1 MTASDSAL
9 LPLNQALPWQH
20 EQWQQLCRLLNSD
33 RLPHAIML
41 SGAEDTGK
49 RHFAE
54 RFIQRLFCTSPV
66 DDVACGEC
74 KQCRLYLSG
83 GHPDFKRI
91 EPESAGKAISINA
104 IRALSEFAVITAHQ
118 QSWKIALVAP
128 VEAMTLNAA
137 NAFLKTLEEPR
148 EKTLLLLVHDQ
159 LAPVLPTIRS
169 RCRVL
174 SQGLP
179 PPAMARDWLVGQ
191 LADQPGDTSAA
202 VDELLARAGGRPLR
216 ALGFAEANTLDEIA
230 RFEQVLKQVQ
240 TGEAA
245 PVSSAAAFEGQPLS
259 QLLEWL
265 LSYYSR
271 QLIHSAQSGKAAEPR
286 QFVFYDLLLS
296 TRKKLE
302 SKTNLNPQLV
312 LEELFLSLAQLA

>member
-1 MTASDSAL
+1 MAVADTTL
-9 LPLNQALPWQH
+9 LPLNQGLPWQD
-20 EQWQQLCRLLNSD
+20 EQWQQLCRLLNSN

-41 SGAEDTGK
+41 SGGEDTGK

-54 RFIQRLFCTSPV
+54 RFIQRLFCISPL
-66 DDVACGEC
+66 DDEACGEC
-74 KQCRLYLSG
+74 KQCCLYLSG
-83 GHPDFKRI
+83 GHPDFKRV
-91 EPESAGKAISINA
+91 EPEAAGKAISINA
-104 IRALSEFAVITAHQ
+104 IRELSEFSVITAHQ
-118 QSWKIALVAP
+118 QSWKVALVAP

-159 LAPVLPTIRS
+159 LAPVLPTIHS

-179 PPAMARDWLVGQ
+179 PPALVRDWLAQQ
-191 LADQPGDTSAA
+191 LGDAGGA
-202 VDELLARAGGRPLR
+202 VYELLARAGGRPLR
-216 ALGFAEANTLDEIA
+216 ALAFAKSNTLDDIA

-240 TGEAA
+240 TGEAP
-245 PVSSAAAFEGQPLS
+245 PVSSAAAFEGQSLT

-265 LSYYSR
+265 LAYYSR
-271 QLIHSAQSGKAAEPR
+271 QLINAAQSGSFAQPR
-286 QFVFYDLLLS
+286 QFAFYDLLLA

-302 SKTNLNPQLV
+302 SKTNLNPQLI
-312 LEELFLSLAQLA
+312 LEELFLSLSQST

>member
-1 MTASDSAL
+1 MVAADTAL
-9 LPLNQALPWQH
+9 LPLNQSLPWQD
-20 EQWQQLCRLLNSD
+20 EQWQQLCRLLNSN

-41 SGAEDTGK
+41 SGGEDTGK

-54 RFIQRLFCTSPV
+54 RFIQRLFCISPV
-66 DDVACGEC
+66 DDAACGEC
-74 KQCRLYLSG
+74 KQCCLYLSR
-83 GHPDFKRI
+83 GHPDFKRV
-91 EPESAGKAISINA
+91 EPEAAGKAISINA
-104 IRALSEFAVITAHQ
+104 IRELSEFAVITAHQ
-118 QSWKIALVAP
+118 QSWKVALVAP

-179 PPAMARDWLVGQ
+179 PPALVRDWLAQQ
-191 LADQPGDTSAA
+191 LGDASGT

-216 ALGFAEANTLDEIA
+216 ALAFAESNTLDDIA

-240 TGEAA
+240 AGEAA
-245 PVSSAAAFEGQPLS
+245 PVSSAAAFEGQPLA

-265 LSYYSR
+265 LAYYSR
-271 QLIHSAQSGKAAEPR
+271 QLINNAQGGSAAQPR
-286 QFVFYDLLLS
+286 QFAFYDLLLA

-302 SKTNLNPQLV
+302 SKTNLNPQLI
-312 LEELFLSLAQLA
+312 LEELFLSLSQST

>member
-1 MTASDSAL
+1 MTAPDSAL
-9 LPLNQALPWQH
+9 LSLHQSLPWQD
-20 EQWQQLCRLLNSD
+20 EQWQQLCRLLNSN

-54 RFIQRLFCTSPV
+54 RFIQRLFCISPV

-74 KQCRLYLSG
+74 KQCRLYTSG

-118 QSWKIALVAP
+118 QSWKVALVAP

-179 PPAMARDWLVGQ
+179 PPALARNWLVEQ
-191 LADQPGDTSAA
+191 LGNISAD

-216 ALGFAEANTLDEIA
+216 ALSFADANTLDMIA
-230 RFEQVLKQVQ
+230 RFEQVLMQVQ
-240 TGEAA
+240 AGNAA
-245 PVSSAAAFEGQPLS
+245 PVTSAAAFEGQPLG

-271 QLIHSAQSGKAAEPR
+271 QLIHRARSGKTTEPR
-286 QFVFYDLLLS
+286 QFAFYDLLLA

-312 LEELFLSLAQLA
+312 LEELFLSLSQSA

>member
-1 MTASDSAL
+1 MAIASPA
-9 LPLNQALPWQH
+9 PLSLGQALPWQD
-20 EQWQQLCRLLNSD
+20 EQWQQLCYLLNSN

-41 SGAEDTGK
+41 SGAQDTGK

-54 RFIQRLFCTSPV
+54 RFVQRLFCTRPV
-66 DDVACGEC
+66 DDGACGEC

-83 GHPDFKRI
+83 GHPDFRRI
-91 EPESAGKAISINA
+91 EPEAAGKAISINA
-104 IRALSEFAVITAHQ
+104 IRELSEFAVITAHQ
-118 QSWKIALVAP
+118 QNWKIALVAP

-179 PPAMARDWLVGQ
+179 PPAVARDWLAERLRNDG
-191 LADQPGDTSAA
+191 AS

-216 ALGFAEANTLDEIA
+216 ALGFAEANTLDDIA

-245 PVSSAAAFEGQPLS
+245 PITSAAAFEGQPLN

-265 LSYYSR
+265 LVYYSR
-271 QLIHSAQSGKAAEPR
+271 QLITTAQRGGKAEPR
-286 QFVFYDLLLS
+286 QFAFYDLLLS

-312 LEELFLSLAQLA
+312 LEELFLSLSQSA

>member
-9 LPLNQALPWQH
+9 LPLTQALPWQT
-20 EQWQQLCRLLNSD
+20 EQWQQLCHLLNTN
-33 RLPHAIML
+33 RLPHAIMF
-41 SGAEDTGK
+41 SGAEETGK
-49 RHFAE
+49 RLLAE
-54 RFIQRLFCTSPV
+54 RFIQRLFCTAPV

-83 GHPDFKRI
+83 SHPDFKRV
-91 EPESAGKAISINA
+91 EPESAGKAISINT
-104 IRALSEFAVITAHQ
+104 IRELSEFAVITAHQ
-118 QSWKIALVAP
+118 QNWKVALVAP

-179 PPAMARDWLVGQ
+179 PPALARDWLAAQ
-191 LADQPGDTSAA
+191 LGAVSGS

-216 ALGFAEANTLDEIA
+216 ALGFAEANTLDTIT

-240 TGEAA
+240 AGEAA
-245 PVSSAAAFEGQPLS
+245 PVSSAAAFEGQTLG

-271 QLIHSAQSGKAAEPR
+271 QLINGAQGGKTAEPR
-286 QFVFYDLLLS
+286 QFAFYDLLLA

-312 LEELFLSLAQLA
+312 LEELFLSLSQSA

>member
-1 MTASDSAL
+1 VTAADSAL
-9 LPLNQALPWQH
+9 LPLNQSLPWQH
-20 EQWQQLCRLLNSD
+20 EQWQQLCRLLNSN

-54 RFIQRLFCTSPV
+54 RFIQRLFCVSPV

-83 GHPDFKRI
+83 GHPDFKRV

-104 IRALSEFAVITAHQ
+104 IRELSEFAVITAHQ

-179 PPAMARDWLVGQ
+179 PPAMARDWLTDQ
-191 LADQPGDTSAA
+191 LGDTGVA

-240 TGEAA
+240 TGKVA

-259 QLLEWL
+259 QLLEWM

-271 QLIHSAQSGKAAEPR
+271 QLINSAQGGGTAEPR
-286 QFVFYDLLLS
+286 QFIFYDLLLS

-302 SKTNLNPQLV
+302 SKTNLNPQLI
-312 LEELFLSLAQLA
+312 LEELFLSLSQLA

>member
-1 MTASDSAL
+1 MAVADTTL
-9 LPLNQALPWQH
+9 LPLNQGLPWQD
-20 EQWQQLCRLLNSD
+20 EQWQQLCRLLNSN

-41 SGAEDTGK
+41 SGGEDTGK

-54 RFIQRLFCTSPV
+54 RFIQRLFCISPL
-66 DDVACGEC
+66 DDEACGEC
-74 KQCRLYLSG
+74 KQCCLYLSG
-83 GHPDFKRI
+83 GHPDFKRV
-91 EPESAGKAISINA
+91 EPEAAGKAISINA
-104 IRALSEFAVITAHQ
+104 IRELSEFSVITAHQ
-118 QSWKIALVAP
+118 QSWKVALVAP

-179 PPAMARDWLVGQ
+179 PPALVRDWLAQQ
-191 LADQPGDTSAA
+191 LGDAGGA

-216 ALGFAEANTLDEIA
+216 ALAFAKSNTLDDIA

-240 TGEAA
+240 TGEAP
-245 PVSSAAAFEGQPLS
+245 PVSSAAAFEGQSLT

-265 LSYYSR
+265 LAYYSR
-271 QLIHSAQSGKAAEPR
+271 QLINAAQSGSFAQPR
-286 QFVFYDLLLS
+286 QFAFYDLLLA

-302 SKTNLNPQLV
+302 SKTNLNPQLI
-312 LEELFLSLAQLA
+312 LEELFLSLSQST

>member
-1 MTASDSAL
+1 MAVSSSSAL
-9 LPLNQALPWQH
+9 SLDQTLPWQD
-20 EQWQQLCRLLNSD
+20 EQWQQFCRLLNSQ
-33 RLPHAIML
+33 RLPHAILL

-54 RFIQRLFCTSPV
+54 RFIQRLFCISPV

-83 GHPDFKRI
+83 AHPDFKRVV
-91 EPESAGKAISINA
+91 PEAAGKAISINA
-104 IRALSEFAVITAHQ
+104 IRELSEFSVITAHQ
-118 QSWKIALVAP
+118 QSWKVALVAP

-169 RCRVL
+169 RCRVF

-179 PPAMARDWLVGQ
+179 PPALVRDWLVGE
-191 LADQPGDTSAA
+191 LGGASAT
-202 VDELLARAGGRPLR
+202 VDKLLARAGGRPLR
-216 ALGFAEANTLDEIA
+216 ALSFAEANTLDDIA
-230 RFEQVLKQVQ
+230 RFEGVLQQVQ

-245 PVSSAAAFEGQPLS
+245 PVSAAAAYEGQPLS

-265 LSYYSR
+265 MSYYCR
-271 QLIHSAQSGKAAEPR
+271 QLISAAQGGGRAEPR

-296 TRKKLE
+296 TRKMLE
-302 SKTNLNPQLV
+302 SKSNLNPQLV
-312 LEELFLSLAQLA
+312 LEELFLSLSQST

>member
-1 MTASDSAL
+1 MTAADTAL
-9 LPLNQALPWQH
+9 LPLNQSLPWQE
-20 EQWQQLCRLLNSD
+20 EQWQQLCRLLNSN

-41 SGAEDTGK
+41 SGEEGTGK

-54 RFIQRLFCTSPV
+54 RFIQRLFCMTPV
-66 DDVACGEC
+66 DDIACGEC
-74 KQCRLYLSG
+74 KQCLLYLSG
-83 GHPDFKRI
+83 GHPSFKRI

-104 IRALSEFAVITAHQ
+104 IRELSEFAVITAHQ
-118 QSWKIALVAP
+118 QHWKVALVAP

-159 LAPVLPTIRS
+159 LAAVLPTIRS

-179 PPAMARDWLVGQ
+179 PPALVRDWLAQQ
-191 LADQPGDTSAA
+191 LGDVTVN

-216 ALGFAEANTLDEIA
+216 ALAFAEANTLDDIA

-240 TGEAA
+240 AGEAA
-245 PVSSAAAFEGQPLS
+245 PVSSAAAFEGQPLA

-265 LSYYSR
+265 LAYYSR
-271 QLIHSAQSGKAAEPR
+271 QLIHGAQTGKAALPR
-286 QFVFYDLLLS
+286 QFVFYDLLLA

-302 SKTNLNPQLV
+302 SKTNLNPQLI
-312 LEELFLSLAQLA
+312 LEELFLSLSQST

>member
-1 MTASDSAL
+1 MTASDSSL
-9 LPLNQALPWQH
+9 LSLNQRLPWQD
-20 EQWQQLCRLLNSD
+20 EQWQQLCRLLNSN

-41 SGAEDTGK
+41 SGGEDTGK

-54 RFIQRLFCTSPV
+54 RFIQRLFCISPIE
-66 DDVACGEC
+66 DVACGEC

-83 GHPDFKRI
+83 GHPDFKRVV
-91 EPESAGKAISINA
+91 PEVAGKAISINA
-104 IRALSEFAVITAHQ
+104 IRELSEFAVITAHQ
-118 QSWKIALVAP
+118 QSWKVALVAP

-179 PPAMARDWLVGQ
+179 PPALVRGWLVEQ
-191 LADQPGDTSAA
+191 LGDASGA

-216 ALGFAEANTLDEIA
+216 ALAFAESNTLETIT

-240 TGEAA
+240 AGEAA
-245 PVSSAAAFEGQPLS
+245 PVSSAAAFEGQPLA

-271 QLIHSAQSGKAAEPR
+271 QLINGAQGGITAQPR
-286 QFVFYDLLLS
+286 QFAFYDLLLA

-302 SKTNLNPQLV
+302 SKTNLNPQLI
-312 LEELFLSLAQLA
+312 LEELFLSLSQST

>member
-1 MTASDSAL
+1 MVVSTPAL
-9 LPLNQALPWQH
+9 LSLDRALPWQD

-33 RLPHAIML
+33 RLPHAILL
-41 SGAEDTGK
+41 SGAQDTGK
-49 RHFAE
+49 RHFAT
-54 RFIQRLFCTSPV
+54 RFIQRLFCTAPV

-83 GHPDFKRI
+83 AHPDFKRV
-91 EPESAGKAISINA
+91 EPEAAGKAISINA
-104 IRALSEFAVITAHQ
+104 IRELSEFAVITAHQ
-118 QSWKIALVAP
+118 QSWKVALVAP

-179 PPAMARDWLVGQ
+179 PPALVRDWLAGQ
-191 LADQPGDTSAA
+191 LGDASAA
-202 VDELLARAGGRPLR
+202 VDDLLARAGGRPLR
-216 ALGFAEANTLDEIA
+216 ALEFAGANTLDDIA
-230 RFEQVLKQVQ
+230 RFEQVLQQVQ
-240 TGEAA
+240 AGEAA
-245 PVSSAAAFEGQPLS
+245 PVSAAAAFEGQPLN

-265 LSYYSR
+265 LAYYSR
-271 QLIHSAQSGKAAEPR
+271 QLIASAQRGGGAEPR

-296 TRKKLE
+296 TRKKQQ

-312 LEELFLSLAQLA
+312 LEELFLSLSQSA

>member
-1 MTASDSAL
+1 MADSAPVL
-9 LPLNQALPWQH
+9 LSPDQSLPWQD

-41 SGAEDTGK
+41 SGAQDTGK

-54 RFIQRLFCTSPV
+54 RFIQRLFCTGPV
-66 DDVACGEC
+66 ADVACGEC
-74 KQCRLYLSG
+74 KQCHLFTSG
-83 GHPDFKRI
+83 GHPDFKRV
-91 EPESAGKAISINA
+91 EPEAAGKAISINA
-104 IRALSEFAVITAHQ
+104 IRELSEFAVITAHQ
-118 QSWKIALVAP
+118 QSWKVALVAP

-179 PPAMARDWLVGQ
+179 PPALVRDWLAEC
-191 LADQPGDTSAA
+191 LGDTHVA
-202 VDELLARAGGRPLR
+202 VDDLLARAGGRPLR
-216 ALGFAEANTLDEIA
+216 ALAFAEANTLDDIA
-230 RFEQVLKQVQ
+230 HFEQVLKQVQ
-240 TGEAA
+240 AGEAA
-245 PVSSAAAFEGQPLS
+245 PVSSAAAFEGQPLD

-265 LSYYSR
+265 LAYYSR
-271 QLIHSAQSGKAAEPR
+271 QVIQCAQGGKTAEPR
-286 QFVFYDLLLS
+286 QFAFYDLLLA

-312 LEELFLSLAQLA
+312 LEELFLSLSQSA

>member
-1 MTASDSAL
+1 MAVADTTL
-9 LPLNQALPWQH
+9 LPLNQGLPWQD
-20 EQWQQLCRLLNSD
+20 EQWQQLCRLLNSN

-41 SGAEDTGK
+41 SGGEDTGK

-54 RFIQRLFCTSPV
+54 RFIQRLFCISPL
-66 DDVACGEC
+66 DDEACGEC
-74 KQCRLYLSG
+74 KQCCLYLSG
-83 GHPDFKRI
+83 GHPDFKRV
-91 EPESAGKAISINA
+91 EPEAAGKAISINA
-104 IRALSEFAVITAHQ
+104 IRELSAFSVITAHQ
-118 QSWKIALVAP
+118 QSWKVALVAP

-179 PPAMARDWLVGQ
+179 PPALVRDWLAQQ
-191 LADQPGDTSAA
+191 LGDAGGA

-216 ALGFAEANTLDEIA
+216 ALAFAKSNTLDDIA

-240 TGEAA
+240 TGEAP
-245 PVSSAAAFEGQPLS
+245 PVSSAAAFEGQSLT

-265 LSYYSR
+265 LAYYSR
-271 QLIHSAQSGKAAEPR
+271 QLINAAQSGSFAQPR
-286 QFVFYDLLLS
+286 QFAFYDLLLA

-302 SKTNLNPQLV
+302 SKTNLNPQLI
-312 LEELFLSLAQLA
+312 LEELFLSLSQST

>member
-1 MTASDSAL
+1 MAADTAL
-9 LPLNQALPWQH
+9 LALNQSLPWQG
-20 EQWQQLCRLLNSD
+20 EQWQQLCRLLNSN

-41 SGAEDTGK
+41 SGGEDTGK

-54 RFIQRLFCTSPV
+54 RFIQRLFCVSPV

-74 KQCRLYLSG
+74 KQCCLYLSG
-83 GHPDFKRI
+83 GHPDFKRV

-104 IRALSEFAVITAHQ
+104 IRELSEFSVITAHQ
-118 QSWKIALVAP
+118 QSWKVALVAP

-179 PPAMARDWLVGQ
+179 PTALVRDWLAQ
-191 LADQPGDTSAA
+191 RLGDAGGA

-216 ALGFAEANTLDEIA
+216 ALAFAESNTLDDIA

-240 TGEAA
+240 AGEAP
-245 PVSSAAAFEGQPLS
+245 PVSSAAAFEGQSLS

-265 LSYYSR
+265 LAYYSR
-271 QLIHSAQSGKAAEPR
+271 QLINATQGGGTVQPR
-286 QFVFYDLLLS
+286 QFVFYDLLLA

-302 SKTNLNPQLV
+302 SKTNLNPQLI
-312 LEELFLSLAQLA
+312 LEELFLSLSQST